1 MHERRRAAAV
11 EVDRALGEPDH
22 RLGSSSIVSPPSTFE
37 RHPSQATATSDSFGW
52 EEITEE
58 RRRREL
64 EEVASPQLWEQ
75 CESL

>member
-1 MHERRRAAAV
+1 LI
-11 EVDRALGEPDH
+11 ALSAPSPIIASA
-22 RLGSSSIVSPPSTFE
+22 SSSIVSPPSTFE
-37 RHPSQATATSDSFGW
+37 RRPSQATATSDSFGW